1 MAKINKNIP
10 YRRQYDEKLEEKLF
24 QKLDELPRFASD
36 FFAYMA
42 DDVES
47 AVSTRLSYATDL
59 GIFFEFLH
67 DYKPEYADIPIRDLP
82 AQCLESMTMSDI
94 RYYVRTYLSKYESA
108 DGTVRTNTKNSRAH
122 KLAVLRKFYHY
133 YLTTDNIVNLI
144 TNDPVSA
151 VVLKVSKDKPIKY
164 LEPHQS
170 AQLLDDIEGSRGA
183 SANKASTR
191 QEKWNEKT
199 SKRDLA
205 ICTLILG
212 TGIRVSECVGINISD
227 IDFEDGSIRIIRK
240 GNKADRVYMSNEV
253 EDALRDYLFND
264 PGRYEPDD
272 DNKNALFISRD
283 HTRMTARSIERMV
296 KKYTTAVT
304 GTDDITV
311 HKLRSTFA
319 TNLLADESNNVG
331 LKEIQDALGHSSP
344 ATSSKYYVQQK
355 EETKRRTYRSVK
367 LRET

>member
-1 MAKINKNIP
+1 MAKIIKNIP

-227 IDFEDGSIRIIRK
+227 VDFEDGSIRIIRK
-240 GNKADRVYMSNEV
+240 ATKPTVY
-253 EDALRDYLFND
+253 
-264 PGRYEPDD
+264 
-272 DNKNALFISRD
+272 
-283 HTRMTARSIERMV
+283 T
-296 KKYTTAVT
+296 
-304 GTDDITV
+304 
-311 HKLRSTFA
+311 
-319 TNLLADESNNVG
+319 
-331 LKEIQDALGHSSP
+331 
-344 ATSSKYYVQQK
+344 
-355 EETKRRTYRSVK
+355 
-367 LRET
+367 